1 MQAAFAAGRRH
12 FAYAALFSA
21 LLNLLFI
28 APMLYMLQVYD
39 RVVPTQGRMTL
50 LFLTLVLV
58 LALATLAALEPE
70 IALSFHGRPMQGAGM
85 RAALHRLATG
95 FRDIA
100 VPREG
105 RYLDD
110 PRRAEDGSA
119 YEKP

>member
-1 MQAAFAAGRRH
+1 MLHLSDLHLRPNQRSEARFVAG
-12 FAYAALFSA
+12 
-21 LLNLLFI
+21 
-28 APMLYMLQVYD
+28 
-39 RVVPTQGRMTL
+39 
-50 LFLTLVLV
+50 
-58 LALATLAALEPE
+58 LAALEPE